1 MAPISILF
9 VVVVAAA
16 AVYVVIV
23 AAASVFVVV
32 VVVVVIVV
40 VVVVVAAAAVVVVVV
55 VAVVQIVAHGTN
67 FSFPCRPGGVCD
79 RWGSATGHLRRLAKS
94 RAHTLS
100 LPCSHVH
107 MGCKQRM
114 QCNAAVTHAK
124 PLHAPT

>member
-16 AVYVVIV
+16 ALSVVIV
-23 AAASVFVVV
+23 AAAS
-32 VVVVVIVV
+32 VV
-40 VVVVVAAAAVVVVVV
+40 VVVVVAAAAAAAAVVVVVV
-55 VAVVQIVAHGTN
+55 VIVQIVAHGTN

-79 RWGSATGHLRRLAKS
+79 RWGSTTGHLRRLAKL

-100 LPCSHVH
+100 LPCSLVH

-124 PLHAPT
+124 ALHVHAPT